1 MIWTF
6 KILLLKYWIEVIHIF
21 ISTTVKT
28 TLIRRHREEKQTRLK
43 DIIRRYPTRN
53 KSKPGQA
60 FKALN
65 SWSQIRSGRGNLA
78 LPTDW
83 LLVVPAGQPEK
94 QSKLFS
100 TGEWRHAPA
109 VMGQDRQ
116 YCFIEMK
123 LQKNWKTTTTTFV
136 IEDQSV
142 GMPEDNLVLQ
152 FCV

>member
-1 MIWTF
+1 M
-6 KILLLKYWIEVIHIF
+6 IHIF

-65 SWSQIRSGRGNLA
+65 SCSHSSNKIGPGKSCTTYRLIVGGSSWATRETIEI
-78 LPTDW
+78 
-83 LLVVPAGQPEK
+83 V
-94 QSKLFS
+94 FF
-100 TGEWRHAPA
+100 TGEWCHAPA
-109 VMGQDRQ
+109 VMRQDRQ

-123 LQKNWKTTTTTFV
+123 LQKN
-136 IEDQSV
+136 
-142 GMPEDNLVLQ
+142 
-152 FCV
+152 